1 MADLAQLET
10 ALRNADAAG
19 DVEAARTL
27 AGAITKARA
36 QAAPQPAA
44 QPVTKN
50 NDMASQLGLTARYLT
65 KGALALP
72 AMGAD
77 AIGGTLNALQDAVLG
92 QGGGYRF
99 KPTLQAA
106 DDVMTKAGI
115 PQPDTALQRIIG
127 RASETMAGGG
137 TGAALAGLAAKGAA
151 GTTQAVLQRMAAN
164 PTTQL
169 VSGATAGAAGQQSAE
184 NGGGWGSQ
192 FVSSLLGGMA
202 GAGAVGA
209 AQSAGKAVRNMIT
222 PATVP
227 ADLERTITVALQ
239 RQGIDP
245 ASITPALRASL
256 MQDVQAAMKTGQ
268 GTLDPAALARLAD
281 YRRLGLTPTRGRV
294 TLDPIDVT
302 REQNAMRTAAATGA
316 RDAQL
321 PGIAQGNNQR
331 LLSMIDE
338 LKPINDPSG
347 IGAAAMR
354 PIAARD
360 ASLQQQVNALYS
372 RARDQ
377 SGRSAQMD
385 GAAFTQAANQALQK
399 NLAPKLGAEVDQV
412 LNDIATGKTPL
423 TVEYAQQLKTMLGR
437 KAEAA
442 RGTQGDLSYAYGLVR
457 KALDEAP
464 LRSAPQVNPGNL
476 PAVPGTVPTSP
487 AGLGQDAI
495 NAFNAA
501 RSAAK
506 QRFDWQDSAPGIA
519 KALNGATPDT
529 FVQQN
534 ILSRGA
540 GFNDVAKIAET
551 IGSDP
556 AAREA
561 VRGSIVQYL
570 KEAAIGKGNT
580 TATGNFS
587 GRGWASAVD
596 GIGDK
601 KLGLFFDPAEVEQ
614 LKAMGR
620 VGTTETFQPR
630 GSAVNNSNTAAGFA
644 GLLQGLSNQL
654 GPVLGKI
661 PGGQALARP
670 ALDNLTLSFMEKG
683 ARNAPSGL
691 LIPAQVAR
699 QPGGLLDP
707 ALIPLLT
714 SSGLL
719 PPVRP

>member
-1 MADLAQLET
+1 MDMSQLSDSDLKAIQSGDLRMMSAQGLQAIAQAGGQPAQEPAT
-10 ALRNADAAG
+10 KNRDAASQFG
-19 DVEAARTL
+19 LGVRSTL
-27 AGAITKARA
+27 KGVLS
-36 QAAPQPAA
+36 
-44 QPVTKN
+44 PV
-50 NDMASQLGLTARYLT
+50 
-65 KGALALP
+65 

-77 AIGGTLNALQDAVLG
+77 AIGGAMNAAQDAVLG
-92 QGGGYRF
+92 KGGGYRF
-99 KPTLQAA
+99 RQTLPNV
-106 DDVMTKAGI
+106 DNLLDNLGVPK
-115 PQPDTALQRIIG
+115 PDTAGQRIIG
-127 RASETMAGGG
+127 KAVE
-137 TGAALAGLAAKGAA
+137 TGAGAVTGAGLAGLASKGAT
-151 GTTQAVLQRMAAN
+151 GTAQAVLQRMAAA
-164 PTTQL
+164 PGAQA
-169 VSGATAGAAGQQSAE
+169 VSGAAAGASGQQSAE

-192 FVSSLLGGMA
+192 FLSSLIGGVA
-202 GAGAVGA
+202 GAGAANLAKTGTA
-209 AQSAGKAVRNMIT
+209 AVQRALT
-222 PATVP
+222 PATTP
-227 ADLERTITVALQ
+227 ADIERTITIALQ

-360 ASLQQQVNALYS
+360 ASLQQLVNALYS

-561 VRGSIVQYL
+561 VRGAIVQYL